1 MGTKITAKALQAK
14 KNVEQIVC
22 ITAYDALFANI
33 FDKHVDLILIGDS
46 LNMSFNNES
55 DTLTIGMDEMIYHSR
70 AVCRGASQAY
80 IVADMPFG
88 SYGSVKQAVK
98 NATRFYKETKVDAI
112 KLEGGSE
119 VAPIIKAIVDRGI
132 SVVGHIGLMP
142 QMARSEGGFHV
153 QGKDEK
159 SLQKIF
165 DDALDVQKA
174 GAMALVL
181 EGTVANLAKDL
192 QRELKIPVIGIG
204 AGNECDGQILVWSD
218 AFGFFT
224 NFKPKFV
231 RRFLNGA
238 ELVEDALKNY
248 VKSVKTKEFP
258 DSKETY
264 L

>member
-1 MGTKITAKALQAK
+1 MANKITYKTLQAK

-22 ITAYDALFANI
+22 ITAYDALFASI

-55 DTLTIGMDEMIYHSR
+55 DTLTIGMDEMIYHSK
-70 AVCRGASQAY
+70 AVCRGANRAY
-80 IVADMPFG
+80 IVGDMPFG
-88 SYGSVKQAVK
+88 SYHSIEDALK

-112 KLEGGSE
+112 KLEGGKE
-119 VAPIIKAIVDRGI
+119 VAHIIKAIVDSGI
-132 SVVGHIGLMP
+132 AVVGHVGLKP

-153 QGKDEK
+153 QGRDEA
-159 SLQKIF
+159 SIERVF
-165 DDALDVQKA
+165 NDALEVEKA
-174 GAMALVL
+174 GAIALVL
-181 EGTVANLAKDL
+181 EGTISSLAKDL
-192 QRELKIPVIGIG
+192 QRELKIPLIGIG
-204 AGNECDGQILVWSD
+204 AGNVCDGQILVWSD

-238 ELVEDALKNY
+238 ELVEGALKKY
-248 VKSVKTKEFP
+248 VDSVKTKDFP
-258 DSKETY
+258 GDEETY